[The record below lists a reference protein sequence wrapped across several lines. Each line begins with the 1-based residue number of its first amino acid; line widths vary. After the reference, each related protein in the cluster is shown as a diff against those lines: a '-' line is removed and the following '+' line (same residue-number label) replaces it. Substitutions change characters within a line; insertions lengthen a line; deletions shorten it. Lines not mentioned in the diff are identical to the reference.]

1 MCCVISKFSLKN
13 GQIWV
18 RFFANIPNTSKPTKA
33 RMGKGKGNS
42 TSWIAYVVEG
52 QIWFEMDGM
61 SLSNV

>member
-52 QIWFEMDGM
+52 QI
-61 SLSNV
+61 